1 MTVNDYRIGKI
12 IVWLLIV
19 IIPIIVGAI
28 ENGRKK

>member
-19 IIPIIVGAI
+19 IIPIIAGAI
-28 ENGRKK
+28 ENRKK

>member
-19 IIPIIVGAI
+19 IVPIIAGAI
-28 ENGRKK
+28 ENRKK

>member
-19 IIPIIVGAI
+19 IIPIIVGDI